1 MNRKISH
8 ENEDKIYYNIEI
20 ANPVAHNLNFVTA
33 TYVENRVQ
41 SILNVPEEYYLTI
54 SSFTIP
60 GSSIPILICPIQP
73 NQPNPN
79 LSIYSIDLTYN
90 NIDYVE
96 DVIFI
101 TSSPFL
107 PILPPNQPPWSNN
120 DPYYWIF
127 SYQWFMNL
135 VNNALFNAFT
145 ALSAANPGL
154 FPHAAQLIFNST
166 TDLFSLIVP
175 FEYVSNGVDLYFNTN
190 LYQLFNSFPALNFG
204 VNLPNGKDKRILL
217 STDANY
223 IYNPPFPTDIISI
236 TAGVNQIYPP
246 VQYYLVP
253 EEFVSL
259 QYWNSFKSIVF
270 TTGTI
275 PIKNEYVP
283 GPDPTQSGQ
292 ANFLPIL
299 TSFTPTLEN
308 AGDSRSQLQYFP
320 QGPYRLINLTGT
332 TPLNKFDVSIYWQ
345 DIEGNLFPILILPNQ
360 FALIKFLFIKKST
373 YVAEF

>member
-1 MNRKISH
+1 MNRQRTH
-8 ENEDKIYYNIEI
+8 DNNDKIYYNIEI
-20 ANPVAHNLNFVTA
+20 ANPVSNNKDFEVA

-41 SILNVPEEYYLTI
+41 SILDVPEDYYLTI
-54 SSFTIP
+54 ASFEIP
-60 GSSIPILICPIQP
+60 GSSIPILICPIQL
-73 NQPNPN
+73 NQANPN
-79 LSIYSIDLTYN
+79 LSIYSVCLNYN
-90 NIDYVE
+90 NVDYFQNI
-96 DVIFI
+96 IFQ

-107 PILPPNQPPWSNN
+107 PIFPPNTPRWSNN
-120 DPYYWIF
+120 DPYYWIY

-135 VNNALFNAFT
+135 VNDALFNAYT
-145 ALSAANPGL
+145 ALNIANPGV
-154 FPHAAQLIFNST
+154 FPSSAQLLFNAQTS
-166 TDLFSLIVP
+166 LFSLIVP
-175 FEYVSNGVDLYFNTN
+175 FDFAALGVGLYMNN
-190 LYQLFNSFPALNFG
+190 ELYQLFNSFPALNFG
-204 VNLPNGKDKRILL
+204 ANQINGKDKQIIF

-223 IYNPPFPTDIISI
+223 IYNPPFATNIIS
-236 TAGVNQIYPP
+236 TTVGLNQVFPTIL
-246 VQYYLVP
+246 YYLVP

-259 QYWNSFKSIVF
+259 QYWNSFKNIVF

-283 GPDPTQSGQ
+283 GPDQTQSGQ

-299 TSFTPTLEN
+299 TSFTPTLSS
-308 AGDSRSQLQYFP
+308 AGDSRSQLQYYP

-345 DIEGNLFPILILPNQ
+345 DIESNLYPILILPNQ